1 MPGHEFFERL
11 LPRFAL
17 QSGAAKKTADR
28 QADAERLIA
37 RAEYEC
43 VQTAARADGRVRG
56 TAVASRGANRRAETG
71 DVGRRNSCSR
81 RRQSSLTLPHFAHVR
96 GVSIQAHE
104 LPTLSVTYT
113 VERERRFSSTGVDD
127 AI

>member
-17 QSGAAKKTADR
+17 QSDAADR

-43 VQTAARADGRVRG
+43 VQMRRELMAAFAVPLSHRAVQIAEPEPETLADA
-56 TAVASRGANRRAETG
+56 TPAAGAAK
-71 DVGRRNSCSR
+71 
-81 RRQSSLTLPHFAHVR
+81 A
-96 GVSIQAHE
+96 A
-104 LPTLSVTYT
+104 
-113 VERERRFSSTGVDD
+113 
-127 AI
+127 

>member
-43 VQTAARADGRVRG
+43 VQMRRELIAAFAVPLSHRAVQIAEPEPEPLADA
-56 TAVASRGANRRAETG
+56 TPAAGAAK
-71 DVGRRNSCSR
+71 
-81 RRQSSLTLPHFAHVR
+81 A
-96 GVSIQAHE
+96 A
-104 LPTLSVTYT
+104 
-113 VERERRFSSTGVDD
+113 
-127 AI
+127 

>member
-43 VQTAARADGRVRG
+43 VQMRRELMAAFAVPLSHRAVQIAEPKPETLADA
-56 TAVASRGANRRAETG
+56 TPAAGAAK
-71 DVGRRNSCSR
+71 
-81 RRQSSLTLPHFAHVR
+81 A
-96 GVSIQAHE
+96 A
-104 LPTLSVTYT
+104 
-113 VERERRFSSTGVDD
+113 
-127 AI
+127 

>member
-43 VQTAARADGRVRG
+43 VQMRRELMAAFAVPLSHRAVQIAESEPAAPEPATADATPTV
-56 TAVASRGANRRAETG
+56 GAAK
-71 DVGRRNSCSR
+71 
-81 RRQSSLTLPHFAHVR
+81 A
-96 GVSIQAHE
+96 A
-104 LPTLSVTYT
+104 
-113 VERERRFSSTGVDD
+113 
-127 AI
+127 